1 MLHRRGTLR
10 TSDSTKVHVCVLC
23 LVLFVLYMVEYCIL
37 RVGFAIIVDLPSSV
51 MVLTSE
57 DKCDTV

>member
-1 MLHRRGTLR
+1 M
-10 TSDSTKVHVCVLC
+10 CVLC

>member
-1 MLHRRGTLR
+1 
-10 TSDSTKVHVCVLC
+10 VHICVLC
-23 LVLFVLYMVEYCIL
+23 LVLFVLYMVEYCMPRGGWYAEVPSFL
-37 RVGFAIIVDLPSSV
+37 GFAISIDLPSSV